1 MELRELTKE
10 GGDGAAFLG
19 QLSELHA
26 DMGHKLDEAVLVH
39 VVAGEA
45 GEACRAVEVGVGVLD
60 AGVLFAV
67 AGEQAAAG
75 IWRIYQNEIRAAGL
89 QLP

>member
-1 MELRELTKE
+1 
-10 GGDGAAFLG
+10 
-19 QLSELHA
+19 
-26 DMGHKLDEAVLVH
+26 MGHKLDEAVLVH

-75 IWRIYQNEIRAAGL
+75 IWRIYQNEIRAVGL
-89 QLP
+89 QLPQKVETVAF